1 MNQEHLHNFGVNASD
16 NKNPNNKSEPVPD
29 VVSVMSM
36 YESKK
41 SSTYHTTGSNSELF
55 ASKEPHQELSISRR
69 QGDIEV
75 SPSQEMADARD
86 YLKKNPAVVAKLAKV
101 FAELDPKSYP
111 FMPEENGRV
120 EHLRNIVKDLY
131 DKPNEVAIV
140 GKNGDVTYEKFEMD
154 EPFYV
159 IDLARLIVQ
168 MARFRKH
175 LPRVHPFYAVKCNPT
190 PEILKV
196 LSAMGCS
203 FDCASIAEISAVL
216 DDGLGNA
223 EEDCLFANPCK
234 IGHHMKG
241 AAKLGVR
248 MTTFDNLFE
257 LEKIQKFMP
266 NARAILR
273 IATDDKD
280 AQCELSSKFGARMS
294 EVTQLLTRAKE
305 LEIDIAGVSFHVG
318 SGNTNPNAFVESIQN
333 ARQIFDEATNMGF
346 SPDILD
352 IGGGFPGCQPERG
365 NLTPA
370 FESTCALINPYFD
383 ALFPPE
389 SGVRIIA
396 EPGRFFAES
405 VYALALNVHAR
416 RILEPKNSFDEREY
430 QYYISDGVYGSF
442 NCILFDHQRP
452 KIHLLVEDAEAA
464 IRTTTIFGPTCDG
477 LDCIMKKEKFPEL
490 DVGEWIFVS
499 DFGAYTVAAR
509 TAFNGYVTAR
519 KEIVSS
525 IDLQVL
531 Q

>member
-1 MNQEHLHNFGVNASD
+1 MNQEYLHDFGANASD
-16 NKNPNNKSEPVPD
+16 NKSRNNKSQPTCNELLPPK
-29 VVSVMSM
+29 
-36 YESKK
+36 EQPQEAF
-41 SSTYHTTGSNSELF
+41 STF
-55 ASKEPHQELSISRR
+55 RR
-69 QGDIEV
+69 KALDEVEV

-86 YLKKNPAVVAKLAKV
+86 YLLSNPDVVDKLAKV

-111 FMPEENGRV
+111 YLPEENGRV
-120 EHLRNIVKDLY
+120 EHLRNIVKDLH
-131 DKPNEVAIV
+131 DKPNEVAIL
-140 GKNGDVTYEKFEMD
+140 GKNGDVTYEKLEKD

-175 LPRVHPFYAVKCNPT
+175 LPRVHPFYAVKCNPV
-190 PEILKV
+190 PEVLKV

-203 FDCASIAEISAVL
+203 YDCASLAEVSAVL
-216 DDGLGNA
+216 DDDLGNA
-223 EEDCLFANPCK
+223 EENCLFANPCK
-234 IGHHMKG
+234 IGHHMKS

-248 MTTFDNLFE
+248 MTTFDNPFE
-257 LEKIQKFMP
+257 LEKIQKHMP

-280 AQCELSSKFGARMS
+280 AQCELSSKFGAQMS
-294 EVTQLLTRAKE
+294 EVTPLLIRAKE
-305 LEIDIAGVSFHVG
+305 LEVDIAGVSFHVG
-318 SGNTNPNAFVESIQN
+318 SGNTNANAFVESIEN
-333 ARQIFDEATNMGF
+333 ARKIFDEAAAMGF

-352 IGGGFPGCQPERG
+352 IGGGFPGVQPERG
-365 NLTPA
+365 STIPA
-370 FESTCALINPYFD
+370 FEATCALINPYFD

-389 SGVRIIA
+389 CGARIIA

-416 RILEPKNSFDEREY
+416 RIVEPKNSFSEREY

-442 NCILFDHQRP
+442 NCMLFDHQVP
-452 KIHLLVEDAEAA
+452 KLHLLVEDAEAA

-509 TAFNGYVTAR
+509 TTFNGYVTTR

-525 IDLQVL
+525 IDLQTFK
-531 Q
+531 